1 LADAR
6 GVTMPMPYELRT
18 ERLVLRA
25 WCGDDAEA
33 LRPVLLAN
41 QEHLKRWIP
50 EQVYSAPPLPQLVD
64 RLEEFAAQFAAGR
77 AFRYAIRDSRDDRI
91 LGGMSLFPRDG
102 TSRVQLDEADRVEV
116 GYWLDAA
123 VTGRG
128 LATIGATA
136 LLAAAATLGDI
147 ALAEIHCHVENAPS
161 NAVPRRL
168 GFELAG
174 TNGEMQ
180 IWRRKLVVA
189 GDMSR

>member
-1 LADAR
+1 
-6 GVTMPMPYELRT
+6 
-18 ERLVLRA
+18 
-25 WCGDDAEA
+25 
-33 LRPVLLAN
+33 
-41 QEHLKRWIP
+41 
-50 EQVYSAPPLPQLVD
+50 
-64 RLEEFAAQFAAGR
+64 
-77 AFRYAIRDSRDDRI
+77 
-91 LGGMSLFPRDG
+91 
-102 TSRVQLDEADRVEV
+102 VQLDEADRVEV

-147 ALAEIHCHVENAPS
+147 ALAEIHCHVDNAPS
-161 NAVPRRL
+161 NAVPHRL

-180 IWRRKLVVA
+180 LWRRKLVVA